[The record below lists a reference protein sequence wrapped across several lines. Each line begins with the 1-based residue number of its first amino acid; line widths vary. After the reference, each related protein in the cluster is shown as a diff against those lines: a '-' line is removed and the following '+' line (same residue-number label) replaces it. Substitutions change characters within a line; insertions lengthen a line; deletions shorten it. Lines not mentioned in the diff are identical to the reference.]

1 MLRPIAVLVA
11 PFLVLVSGFGAGQ
24 AEISPPPDA
33 GAPLPPGLV
42 SAEIAPGWQDPDG
55 RRTAALKLVL
65 DPGWKTYWRVPGEA
79 GVPPSLDFSES
90 ENLKNIEVI
99 WPVPQAFDQNGMR
112 SVGYLG
118 GMVLPLRIT
127 PADPTRPVV
136 LHLGLGIGICHDI
149 CVPADLVLSRT
160 LDGPGAADATI
171 SQALDAVPHR
181 VDSAIAHCRI
191 EPIADGMRVT
201 ARIVLPGAGRKTGAG
216 LAPSPG
222 SAPPDTARETATLFE
237 LRSQPMWTSDP
248 VETRDGAVLEASA
261 DFVPATPKPF
271 DLDPGDLRITV
282 LGPGPE
288 PSRAIEIDGC
298 PAP

>member
-1 MLRPIAVLVA
+1 
-11 PFLVLVSGFGAGQ
+11 
-24 AEISPPPDA
+24 
-33 GAPLPPGLV
+33 
-42 SAEIAPGWQDPDG
+42 
-55 RRTAALKLVL
+55 
-65 DPGWKTYWRVPGEA
+65 
-79 GVPPSLDFSES
+79 
-90 ENLKNIEVI
+90 
-99 WPVPQAFDQNGMR
+99 
-112 SVGYLG
+112 
-118 GMVLPLRIT
+118 
-127 PADPTRPVV
+127 
-136 LHLGLGIGICHDI
+136 
-149 CVPADLVLSRT
+149 
-160 LDGPGAADATI
+160 
-171 SQALDAVPHR
+171 
-181 VDSAIAHCRI
+181 
-191 EPIADGMRVT
+191 MRVT

-298 PAP
+298 PAPWTAPWPGALPPLRHAAAPPGYLGKAERQDRIGLRAQPGSVSRRARSDSRSAQASRFACGWRSR